1 MVIPAGT
8 QTAELISV
16 ALLQSPRR
24 QPSTPGS
31 PWAESQPAAGI
42 WGDRGTPLG
51 CSMHWDSLV
60 ASLQSDHSQN
70 SGDCAFGN
78 QQPMRASSPGICAPG
93 LPVSRET
100 SPALPGGIW
109 LKVPFLDHLLHPT
122 APNCTRHSW
131 SPQGPHT
138 MLPSLFLEML
148 QVSLMNW
155 DSSFKTP
162 TEAFPEEA
170 ARPLPLALPSNFS
183 VSGNQPLH

>member
-51 CSMHWDSLV
+51 CSMHWDSFV

-78 QQPMRASSPGICAPG
+78 QQSMRASSPGTCAPG
-93 LPVSRET
+93 LPVSRAP
-100 SPALPGGIW
+100 SPALLGGIW
-109 LKVPFLDHLLHPT
+109 LKVSFLDHLLHPT
-122 APNCTRHSW
+122 APRNNKWPALLVSA
-131 SPQGPHT
+131 GPTHHAPFPFPRNAT
-138 MLPSLFLEML
+138 GLFDELGFIL
-148 QVSLMNW
+148 QNSTG
-155 DSSFKTP
+155 SF
-162 TEAFPEEA
+162 
-170 ARPLPLALPSNFS
+170 S
-183 VSGNQPLH
+183 